1 MAMRWEKK
9 IPDSEGFWAISKD
22 CLTID
27 TIVKYSLSINY
38 RTDFYYCKLENL
50 DIKPPLKE
58 LGPAEIIEAIKNKQE
73 ILMED
78 GLGNQFKIT
87 PLRFQYYNDRSYNVY
102 TKNDSYPYI
111 PCGSAF
117 NFYEAS

>member
-9 IPDSEGFWAISKD
+9 LPDSEGFWAISSD
-22 CLTID
+22 GITID
-27 TIVKYSLSINY
+27 RIIKSGKLINSS
-38 RTDFYYCKLENL
+38 TNCYYCKLENL

-111 PCGSAF
+111 PCGSGF